1 MKYKSKRL
9 KEFNIWAYC
18 DASQYNKIKQS
29 KYGEAYKWYW
39 GKCYRKHIGN
49 WHGDGIPVGK

>member
-1 MKYKSKRL
+1 MKYKPKRL

-29 KYGEAYKWYW
+29 KYGEAYIYQYAKQL
-39 GKCYRKHIGN
+39 KIIK
-49 WHGDGIPVGK
+49 